1 MKKLIVLMLLL
12 MVSLLTLTIT
22 TYAITP
28 RYVGWYSYNL
38 FSTNYAMRLQY
49 TFEANVD
56 RFSIEI
62 PITDYNE
69 FEIGGVDST
78 ITTYTDVDQTGT
90 ATEYLLSDLS
100 LTVHNTYIIEQAG
113 VRSVL
118 ILVAQNYE
126 ATPQEY
132 NNYYQSNSVL
142 TYDLL
147 RVTFYNGITPIESS
161 YFYGIPTAPVDPTP
175 AEGYEFLGWRTLDL
189 TPYDFTFVDVDM
201 ADEYGNFKLFAYYKS
216 NYDLGY
222 ENVEPIPTTPSA
234 ITDVLTGI
242 GFYNTAG
249 FIIMY
254 VALIGISTVLLL
266 YIHAPVFVMII
277 VYILETSLFMFM
289 GMLPLF
295 ATIIIILLLAVGL
308 MFTWKSGGIKNE

>member
-1 MKKLIVLMLLL
+1 
-12 MVSLLTLTIT
+12 
-22 TYAITP
+22 
-28 RYVGWYSYNL
+28 
-38 FSTNYAMRLQY
+38 
-49 TFEANVD
+49 
-56 RFSIEI
+56 
-62 PITDYNE
+62 
-69 FEIGGVDST
+69 
-78 ITTYTDVDQTGT
+78 
-90 ATEYLLSDLS
+90 
-100 LTVHNTYIIEQAG
+100 
-113 VRSVL
+113 
-118 ILVAQNYE
+118 
-126 ATPQEY
+126 
-132 NNYYQSNSVL
+132 
-142 TYDLL
+142 
-147 RVTFYNGITPIESS
+147 
-161 YFYGIPTAPVDPTP
+161 
-175 AEGYEFLGWRTLDL
+175 
-189 TPYDFTFVDVDM
+189 M